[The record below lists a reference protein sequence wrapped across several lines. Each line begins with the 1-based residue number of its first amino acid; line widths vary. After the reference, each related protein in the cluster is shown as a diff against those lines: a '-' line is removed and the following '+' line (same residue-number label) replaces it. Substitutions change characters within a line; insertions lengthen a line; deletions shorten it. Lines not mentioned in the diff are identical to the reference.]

1 MGVWYKRGVSPPSF
15 FFVSQR
21 GFGYIFPLFFPL
33 DVVNFVGLEEEEALD
48 SLEESTARR
57 LCLLLWKRR
66 GHIRRKAFRFG
77 WLGNRSMRDR
87 EEQSAREGRPRVFLP
102 LFILW
107 IDIAVTYI
115 YVHSLKIDAH
125 FFCVF
130 PPFVCSFFFAAAVLL
145 PCRRRKDRVPVGHTF
160 LLFYNTTKKNRA
172 LQKLSFFKGRAHD
185 TRRSTSLNDSI

>member
-1 MGVWYKRGVSPPSF
+1 MAWWVYDIREGSLPLFLF

-33 DVVNFVGLEEEEALD
+33 DVVNFVGLEEEALD

-66 GHIRRKAFRFG
+66 GHIRRRKAFRFG

-87 EEQSAREGRPRVFLP
+87 EEQSAPAEGRPRVFLSP
-102 LFILW
+102 SRFILW

-125 FFCVF
+125 FF
-130 PPFVCSFFFAAAVLL
+130 VCFLLLYVPFFAAVAMSTTEGSRASQPYFFVVLQYDGKKIE
-145 PCRRRKDRVPVGHTF
+145 PFKNSPFSRAGRTTPAD
-160 LLFYNTTKKNRA
+160 LL
-172 LQKLSFFKGRAHD
+172 L
-185 TRRSTSLNDSI
+185 